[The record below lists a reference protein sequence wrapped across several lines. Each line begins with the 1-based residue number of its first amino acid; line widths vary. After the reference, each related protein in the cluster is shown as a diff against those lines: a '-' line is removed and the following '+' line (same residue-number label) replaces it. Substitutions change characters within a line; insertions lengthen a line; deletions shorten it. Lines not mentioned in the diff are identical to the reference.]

1 MFKHD
6 ITYENFNGETVTE
19 SFYFNLT
26 SSEILELNASYD
38 GGLGS
43 FIQRIIDTTDQR
55 SLIAEM
61 KKLILLSYGVKSD
74 DGKRFIK
81 SDQLREEFAQTAA
94 YDTLF
99 MDLATN
105 DNSATTFIKGI
116 VPRDI
121 QKEIEKAEKEGT
133 VKTLPLPP
141 LTTEVKEPS

>member
-81 SDQLREEFAQTAA
+81 SDQLREEFVQTAA
-94 YDTLF
+94 YDKLF